1 MDGETEPDSDEGIA
15 RGARGATFTSRGVS
29 FALIAHP
36 TVQFVRFLSKLAL
49 PWFLTPT
56 QFGEAMLAGTILFGV
71 QHVAVFGLDE
81 ALVSAAHIDRS
92 LYARMRGFQ
101 TGMGLVLALV
111 VAAVGLL
118 LQLLPEQARLG
129 MLLIA
134 LSPMTLVANLA
145 TLPTALLVRERCYA
159 RVFAVD
165 LVAITTFTTVAVLS
179 ARLGAGVWSLVL
191 AWHGNA
197 IAALIAS
204 TLFARPL
211 LPKHADGGERFD
223 LIKDRGAH
231 FTGAAVLGYIGERI
245 DSMSVGFGI
254 GRGVLGLYEAA
265 QNYAQVMV
273 TYAASLSERLLFP
286 TLALHHREGGL
297 GRAYL
302 QALRITM
309 LFVFPL
315 HVLLAALAVPIVVTI
330 VPATWHDAAPLL
342 RLLALAAGLRC
353 FDIAAVTALKAAGHG
368 RTVFKVGLV
377 RIALLVVAL
386 ACSIPFGIVTVAAAV
401 VGSRAAAA
409 AVSLY
414 IASTRL
420 ELNAARREA
429 AISAA
434 LAALCA
440 WLLVFAPASFY
451 LARMFEGAS
460 VPELAVM
467 PLLALLVWLCAR
479 SLFDRAA
486 LTRELALV
494 RVRLER
500 PRPEDDVPDEDAP
513 SDREGE
519 A

>member
-1 MDGETEPDSDEGIA
+1 MDGENQPETDEGRDRA
-15 RGARGATFTSRGVS
+15 VRGATFTARGVS

-36 TVQFVRFLSKLAL
+36 TVQVVRFLSKLAL

-56 QFGEAMLAGTILFGV
+56 QFGEATLAGTILFGV
-71 QHVAVFGLDE
+71 QHLAVFGLDE

-92 LYARMRGFQ
+92 LYARMRRFQ
-101 TGMGLVLALV
+101 TAIGFALALV
-111 VAAVGLL
+111 VAGIGLL
-118 LQLLPEQARLG
+118 LQWFPDQARLG
-129 MLLIA
+129 MLMIA

-179 ARLGAGVWSLVL
+179 AALGAGVWSLVL

-204 TLFARPL
+204 TTFAHPL
-211 LPKHADGGERFD
+211 VPQHTDGGERFD
-223 LIKDRGAH
+223 LVRDRGAH
-231 FTGAAVLGYIGERI
+231 FTGAAVLGYVGERL

-254 GRGVLGLYEAA
+254 GRSVLGLYEAA

-315 HVLLAALAVPIVVTI
+315 HVLLAALAVPIVITI
-330 VPATWHDAAPLL
+330 VPADWHDAAPLL
-342 RLLALAAGLRC
+342 RWLALAAGLRC

-377 RIALLVVAL
+377 RIAMLAIAL

-401 VGSRAAAA
+401 VASRAAAA

-420 ELNAARREA
+420 DLKSARPDA
-429 AISAA
+429 AIPAA
-434 LAALCA
+434 LAALFA
-440 WLLVFAPASFY
+440 WGLAFAPASWY

-460 VPELAVM
+460 VPQLAVM

-479 SLFDRAA
+479 FVLDRPA
-486 LTRELALV
+486 LTRELARV
-494 RVRLER
+494 RVRLELQGNDGEGPDR
-500 PRPEDDVPDEDAP
+500 GEDGA
-513 SDREGE
+513 
-519 A
+519 